1 MIEFIVARDI
11 INRRRRVVRFLEV
24 ETRVVIRV
32 ELIESIGNKF

>member
-32 ELIESIGNKF
+32 ELIGNKF